1 MVACHCILRQSR
13 SKKSANGQ
21 EIIKSLMKNRTYMIT
36 VDQCAPT
43 ISLYFGDGLY
53 LVKSGTVLQL
63 GHRTGVLRVLKALQ
77 SENMCVFVYPAK
89 QLDKSRNYRLPLKH
103 HVSSS

>member
-1 MVACHCILRQSR
+1 MRAYNKLILW
-13 SKKSANGQ
+13 GWFIPG
-21 EIIKSLMKNRTYMIT
+21 EI
-36 VDQCAPT
+36 V
-43 ISLYFGDGLY
+43 
-53 LVKSGTVLQL
+53 GTVLQL

-77 SENMCVFVYPAK
+77 SENMCVSVYPAK